1 MSLKCANS
9 HVWPYSSEHRLFTL
23 SLYYLICDAIQ
34 ETGLWSKLMKEKLVV
49 SEPRSGEKRDFED
62 VISQFYAVINE
73 ISPDQ
78 LQKSG

>member
-1 MSLKCANS
+1 M
-9 HVWPYSSEHRLFTL
+9 
-23 SLYYLICDAIQ
+23 Q

-62 VISQFYAVINE
+62 VISQFYTVINE

-78 LQKSG
+78 LRKSG